1 MTRPL
6 SNHGDDFP
14 AGDASQARLRACVA
28 RCLRIAQRHYPML
41 PAPGVW
47 CDLRGRSAGQAH
59 YGRGGLRFN
68 MTLYAEQPDTFLNEV
83 VPHEM
88 AHWVV
93 HHVVP
98 GRVRPHG
105 VEWQQVMVR
114 VFDRSPSVTHRF
126 DTSRASPAPYRYAC
140 DCRHHYFTRRRHHN
154 ERRGSRYRCRHC
166 GAVLRLE
173 GRTPDQGV
181 GRLVEQ

>member
-1 MTRPL
+1 MT
-6 SNHGDDFP
+6 DFP
-14 AGDASQARLRACVA
+14 ASDISDFPPGDASQARLVAHVEQCLQQARA
-28 RCLRIAQRHYPML
+28 HYPTL

-68 MTLYAEQPDTFLNEV
+68 MTLYAEQPEPFLAEV

-93 HHVVP
+93 HHVYP

-105 VEWQQVMVR
+105 VQWQQVMIDI
-114 VFDRSPSVTHRF
+114 FDRAPRVTHRF
-126 DTSRASPAPYRYAC
+126 DTTRASPAPYRYAC
-140 DCRHHYFTRRRHHN
+140 GCRVHHFTRRRYLN
-154 ERRGSRYRCRHC
+154 ERRGSQYRCRHC
-166 GAVLRLE
+166 GERLHLDAVS
-173 GRTPDQGV
+173 
-181 GRLVEQ
+181 